1 MSDRREPVARALL
14 ARIECDFAPH
24 IFERL
29 TEQVTAELARTP
41 DTESLVIELPASH
54 GAKLRI
60 RGFPPTI
67 GQRVKRA
74 LAR

>member
-14 ARIECDFAPH
+14 ARIEGDFAPH

-29 TEQVTAELARTP
+29 TERVTAELARTP
-41 DTESLVIELPASH
+41 DTESLAIEIPASH

-60 RGFPPTI
+60 RGFPPTL
-67 GQRVKRA
+67 GQRVRRA
-74 LAR
+74 LGK